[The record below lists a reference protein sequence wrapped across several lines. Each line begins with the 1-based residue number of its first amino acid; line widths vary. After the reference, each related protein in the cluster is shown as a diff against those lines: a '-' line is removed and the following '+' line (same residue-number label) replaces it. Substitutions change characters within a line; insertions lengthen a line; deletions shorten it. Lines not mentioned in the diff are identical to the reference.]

1 MQMNWK
7 TMITGVAAAAIVA
20 LAGAAVGAREQGPG
34 PGGPGG
40 MMGRR
45 GPGGPGGPG
54 GPMAGILPE
63 LRGLGLSDTQR
74 EQVRAVFESHKTEM
88 EGIGTRMRT
97 ARQALNAAVT
107 ADTFDEGAIR
117 AKSADV
123 AVVEA
128 DGAVLRAKVRGEV
141 WALLTPEQQQKAR
154 DLQARVEQRVG
165 QMRDRMQLRR
175 QQRQQKR
182 QQAEH

>member
-1 MQMNWK
+1 M
-7 TMITGVAAAAIVA
+7 TGQRKWIAAAAAA
-20 LAGAAVGAREQGPG
+20 LMVTAGAAVWAQDAAQPG
-34 PGGPGG
+34 PGRPGF
-40 MMGRR
+40 GRR

-54 GPMAGILPE
+54 GPMGFLPQ
-63 LRGLGLSDTQR
+63 LRGLNLTDSQK
-74 EQVRAVFESHKTEM
+74 EQVKAVFDSHKSEM
-88 EGIGTRMRT
+88 EAIGTRLRT
-97 ARQALNAAVT
+97 AHKALNDAVT

-154 DLQARVEQRVG
+154 DLQTQMQQRMG
-165 QMRDRMQLRR
+165 QMRERMQQRR
-175 QQRQQKR
+175 QQRQQR
-182 QQAEH
+182 QQAQG